1 MTLTL
6 TYCLRMKNSLYLY
19 LLFLLPIFWRCSP
32 SPETVTQQADALAET
47 ASFTEVYR
55 PAYHFSPQKNW
66 MNDPNGLVYFD
77 GEYHLFYQY
86 NPRSIRWGNMSWGH
100 AVSTNLVHWEH
111 LPVALG
117 MEDGIMIF
125 SGSAVVDKNNTSGL
139 CDSPEEGCMVAIYTA
154 HTDSLQNQAI
164 AYSNDRGRSWTKYG
178 GNPVLDE
185 SMKDFRDPKVFWYEE
200 EKKWVMAIAIPQEQ
214 KIRFYTSAN
223 LIDWKQISE
232 FGPAGFVDG
241 IWECPDLFK
250 LQVPE
255 TGEEKWVLLVSY
267 NTPDRGSSMQYFV
280 GKFDGTTFSNDN
292 SNDLILTL
300 DHGRDFYA
308 AVTWN
313 NALDDQRLLIG
324 WMNNWLYGQDIPT
337 EPWRSAQS
345 LVRELE
351 LRAFPEGIRLIQRP
365 VEQVKQIRKQRLHD
379 EAVNL
384 QEGDNYLSL
393 ENVQGKQLEI
403 MAEFAYEPIDTQAE
417 AENLAGEFGVKVFKG
432 QDQETVIGYDVATQ
446 QTFVDRT
453 QSGDTTFHESF
464 AERTVALMPVDD
476 GTVKLHIFIDHSVVE
491 VFGNDGYAAMTNR
504 IFPDPS
510 QDAVEIYSVG
520 GKVTLKSLDIWE
532 IESIWNKELN
542 QDKAME

>member
-1 MTLTL
+1 
-6 TYCLRMKNSLYLY
+6 MKNSLYLY

-223 LIDWKQISE
+223 LIDWKQMSE

-345 LVRELE
+345 LVREVE
-351 LRAFPEGIRLIQRP
+351 LRAFPEGIRLTQRP
-365 VEQVKQIRKQRLHD
+365 VKQVQQIRKQRLHD

>member
-1 MTLTL
+1 
-6 TYCLRMKNSLYLY
+6 MKNSSLYLI
-19 LLFLLPIFWRCSP
+19 LLALLTSWACTQPA
-32 SPETVTQQADALAET
+32 ETVQELPN
-47 ASFTEVYR
+47 ASAATVSFEEVYR
-55 PAYHFSPQKNW
+55 PAYHFTPQENW

-86 NPRSIRWGNMSWGH
+86 NPEGIRWGNMSWGH
-100 AVSTNLVHWEH
+100 AVSTDLIHWEH
-111 LPVALG
+111 LPVALE

-139 CDSPEEGCMVAIYTA
+139 CDTPDGCMVAIYTA

-164 AYSNDRGRSWTKYG
+164 AYSNDRGRSWTKYE

-185 SMKDFRDPKVFWYEE
+185 NMKDFRDPKVFWYEE
-200 EKKWVMAIAIPQEQ
+200 GKKWVMALAIPDQQ
-214 KIRFYTSAN
+214 KIRFYESPD
-223 LIDWKQISE
+223 LIEWEQMSE

-267 NTPDRGSSMQYFV
+267 NTPNEGSSMQYFV
-280 GKFDGTTFSNDN
+280 GEFDGTTFTNDN
-292 SNDLILTL
+292 SDDLILTL

-313 NALDDQRLLIG
+313 NTPDERRLMIG
-324 WMNNWLYGQDIPT
+324 WMNNWQYGQDIPT
-337 EPWRSAQS
+337 DPWRSAQS
-345 LVRELE
+345 LVRKLD
-351 LRAFPEGIRLIQRP
+351 LRAFPEGIRLTQQP
-365 VEQVKQIRKQRLHD
+365 VEEVQKIRKQRLHD

-403 MAEFAYEPIDTQAE
+403 IAEFAYEAIDTRAE

-432 QDQETVIGYDVATQ
+432 TSQETVIGYDVATQ
-446 QTFVDRT
+446 QLFMDRT
-453 QSGDTTFHESF
+453 QSGDTAFHASF
-464 AERTVALMPVDD
+464 PERTVGLMPVDD
-476 GTVKLHIFIDHSVVE
+476 GTVKLHIFVDHSVVE

-510 QDAVEIYSVG
+510 QDGAEIYSVG

-532 IESIWNKELN
+532 MESIWVGPPSAVGG
-542 QDKAME
+542 D

>member
-1 MTLTL
+1 MPLL
-6 TYCLRMKNSLYLY
+6 SLAVWSCT
-19 LLFLLPIFWRCSP
+19 PP
-32 SPETVTQQADALAET
+32 AETVSELPLDSVNTFSFQET
-47 ASFTEVYR
+47 YR
-55 PAYHFSPQKNW
+55 PAYHFTPQENW
-66 MNDPNGLVYFD
+66 MNDPNGLVYFE

-86 NPRSIRWGNMSWGH
+86 NPEGIQWGNMSWGH
-100 AVSTNLVHWEH
+100 AVSTDLVHWEH
-111 LPVALG
+111 LPVALA

-125 SGSAVVDKNNTSGL
+125 SGSAVVDKDNTSGL
-139 CDSPEEGCMVAIYTA
+139 CDSPDGCMIAIYTA

-164 AYSNDRGRSWTKYG
+164 AYSNDRGRSWTKYE

-185 SMKDFRDPKVFWYEE
+185 NMKDFRDPKVFWYEE
-200 EKKWVMAIAIPQEQ
+200 DQKWVMALAIPQEQ
-214 KIRFYTSAN
+214 KIRFYESAN
-223 LIDWKQISE
+223 LIDWEQMSE
-232 FGPAGFVDG
+232 FGPAGFIDG

-267 NTPDRGSSMQYFV
+267 NTPDDGSSMQYFV
-280 GKFDGTTFSNDN
+280 GEFDGTNFTNDN
-292 SNDLILTL
+292 SDDLILTL
-300 DHGRDFYA
+300 DYGRDFYA

-313 NALDDQRLLIG
+313 NTPDDRRLMIG
-324 WMNNWLYGQDIPT
+324 WMNNWLYGEEIPT

-345 LVRELE
+345 LVRRLN
-351 LRAFPEGIRLIQRP
+351 LNAFPEGVRLTQVP
-365 VEQVKQIRKQRLHD
+365 VEGVQKIRKQLLHD
-379 EAVNL
+379 EVVEL

-403 MAEFAYEPIDTQAE
+403 IAEFEYEAIETQAE

-446 QTFVDRT
+446 QLYMDRT
-453 QSGDTTFHESF
+453 NSGDTSFHESF

-476 GTVKLHIFIDHSVVE
+476 GTVKLHIFVDHSVVE

-504 IFPDPS
+504 IFPNPA
-510 QDAVEIYSVG
+510 QDEVEIYSIG

-532 IESIWNKELN
+532 MESIWVGPSSAVGG
-542 QDKAME
+542 D

>member
-223 LIDWKQISE
+223 LIDWKQMSE

-345 LVRELE
+345 LVREVE
-351 LRAFPEGIRLIQRP
+351 LRAFPEGIRLTQRP
-365 VEQVKQIRKQRLHD
+365 VKQVQQIRKQRLHD